1 MMTNM
6 IQRLAIRVAA
16 IVSLLT
22 PLLAF
27 AADEEARVDAKV
39 QNFMK
44 PVALEESSSALT
56 WILLIFLGAVVI
68 SVMFKNAKRTHLD

>member
-1 MMTNM
+1 MMRNM
-6 IQRLAIRVAA
+6 IQRLAIRAAA
-16 IVSLLT
+16 IVSLLI
-22 PLLAF
+22 PLIAF

-44 PVALEESSSALT
+44 PVAVDDSSSALQ
-56 WILLIFLGAVVI
+56 WLLLAFLGAVVI